1 MTALEAVF
9 WFCALLGGSFLVL
22 STVFG
27 THGLAGDVHIP
38 HVHVPH
44 LHVGEHLVPSG
55 GTASVTPMVL
65 AFLALFG
72 LGGLLG
78 LNGLRMDGLR
88 ALAIGGALGILG
100 AALAFGLF
108 AVLLRF
114 QAAEPTALAALAGRR
129 GEVAVSISGGR
140 PGQVKLLVEGTLR
153 TFTAISS
160 EELRR
165 GEPALVV
172 SVDGVRLVVRRT
184 SA

>member
-27 THGLAGDVHIP
+27 THGLAGVHIP
-38 HVHVPH
+38 HVHVPYLH
-44 LHVGEHLVPSG
+44 LGDHLVPSG
-55 GTASVTPMVL
+55 GTASVTPMIL
-65 AFLALFG
+65 AFLSLFG

-78 LNGLRMDGLR
+78 LNGLRLDSLG

-100 AALAFGLF
+100 AALSFGLF

-129 GEVAVSISGGR
+129 AEVAVAISGGR
-140 PGQVKLLVEGTLR
+140 PGQVKLLVDGTLR
-153 TFTAISS
+153 TFTAISG

-172 SVDGVRLVVRRT
+172 SVEGVRLVVRRAT
-184 SA
+184 A